1 MLGSSNQDTT
11 EKSCLFLHRNGSKS
25 ETLIWRHSRS
35 PKKRRWICS
44 QCISGCVSKFHY
56 ISSAPHLQV
65 GFASLFR
72 DINFIVIFVIL
83 ETCFFPWQSSFFFKS
98 LLFWGNV
105 FKANTPLCCTAAQT
119 AGYLPCARW
128 WQTAFPNFVTRF
140 PTFRQFQTSFPFIRN
155 AVITF

>member
-11 EKSCLFLHRNGSKS
+11 EKSCLFLYRNGSKS

-83 ETCFFPWQSSFFFKS
+83 ETCFFPWQSSFFFKKS
-98 LLFWGNV
+98 PIFGEMFSRQIHHFAAQQLRLQATCHAQDDGKLLFQTLSLASQPLGS
-105 FKANTPLCCTAAQT
+105 FKLLFLLL
-119 AGYLPCARW
+119 GML
-128 WQTAFPNFVTRF
+128 
-140 PTFRQFQTSFPFIRN
+140 
-155 AVITF
+155 